1 MRFIRL
7 RLRALRRQ
15 PTLIRGGVKRVV
27 NFDVLRLLLGDNAVE
42 DAPEAYEFNWVGK
55 QAARAEVLRPT
66 KKTLRPV
73 KEDSVDWDNT
83 QNLYIEGDNLEVLK
97 LLQKSYLGKVKMIY
111 IDPPYNTGNDFVYH
125 DDFAMS
131 ADEYAEVSG
140 VVDELGNKYI
150 KNMDSNGRFHSD
162 WCSMMYSRLMVARSL
177 LSEDGVIFIS
187 IDDNEVENLRKI
199 CDEVFGESNK
209 IAQLVIENNPRG
221 RQSDAFFATSHEYL
235 LCYAGNIDSATING
249 MSLSEKQKAEYKYED
264 EIGRYRLLGLRQR
277 GVASLRE
284 DRPEMFFPIWVNPE
298 DSSISLT
305 YVEDW
310 EEVIPKKS
318 DGREGR
324 WMWGKQKCINES
336 NRLVAKLV
344 STRREFDI
352 FVKDYLNKD
361 GEQRT
366 RKYKTIWSDKILN
379 NQIGTQEVKAILG
392 GDYMSFPKST
402 EYIKTII
409 QTGTSSSSLILD
421 FFSGSATTAHAVM
434 QLNAE
439 DGGNRQYIMVQLPE
453 ETPEDSEA
461 RKAGYNIIP
470 EIAKER
476 IRRAG
481 KKIKEESPLTTADL
495 DTGFRVFRLD
505 EGNYED
511 VKRSPKEFKQDQLD
525 LFLNNIKVDRN
536 DLDLLFGCMLD
547 LGVQLSLP
555 MTQEVV
561 DGKTIYT
568 VNDGDLVACFAENVS
583 ENVVKAMAEKMPL
596 RVIFRDSCF
605 AQDADKINIYETFKQ
620 KLDWSDQEVV
630 KNIRVI

>member
-1 MRFIRL
+1 MLYGGSR
-7 RLRALRRQ
+7 
-15 PTLIRGGVKRVV
+15 PWYGGGVKRVI
-27 NFDVLRLLLGDNAVE
+27 NFDVLRQLLGDNAVE

-55 QAARAEVLRPT
+55 QAARAEVLKPI

-83 QNLYIEGDNLEVLK
+83 QNIYIEGDNLEVLK

-131 ADEYAEVSG
+131 ADEYAEASG
-140 VVDELGNKYI
+140 AVDELGNKYI

-162 WCSMMYSRLMVARSL
+162 WCSMMYSRLMVARTL
-177 LSEDGVIFIS
+177 LTEDGVIFIS

-199 CDEVFGESNK
+199 CDEVFGEGNF
-209 IAQLVIENNPRG
+209 IAQLVWERAYSPKNDAKFVSNSHDYVLMVAKNSDEFVIGRLDRTEEANARYSNPDNDPRG
-221 RQSDAFFATSHEYL
+221 IWKPSDMSVKTYNAECDYSITTPSGRVVEPPAGRCWRLSKKAFFE
-235 LCYAGNIDSATING
+235 
-249 MSLSEKQKAEYKYED
+249 
-264 EIGRYRLLGLRQR
+264 RLQDNR
-277 GVASLRE
+277 
-284 DRPEMFFPIWVNPE
+284 IWFG
-298 DSSISLT
+298 
-305 YVEDW
+305 
-310 EEVIPKKS
+310 S
-318 DGREGR
+318 DGNSVPSIKRFLTELKHEG
-324 WMWGKQKCINES
+324 MAPTSILFYKEVGHSQEGAKEVVALFGDKGVFDGPKPV
-336 NRLVAKLV
+336 RLIE
-344 STRREFDI
+344 R
-352 FVKDYLNKD
+352 
-361 GEQRT
+361 
-366 RKYKTIWSDKILN
+366 
-379 NQIGTQEVKAILG
+379 
-392 GDYMSFPKST
+392 
-402 EYIKTII
+402 
-409 QTGTSSSSLILD
+409 LITLANLKEASIVLD
-421 FFSGSATTAHAVM
+421 FFSGSATTAHALM
-434 QLNAE
+434 QVNAKK
-439 DGGNRQYIMVQLPE
+439 NKSCKYILVQLPE
-453 ETPEDSEA
+453 LVSETKKDL
-461 RKAGYNIIP
+461 GYKNIC
-470 EIAKER
+470 EIGEER

-525 LFLNNIKVDRN
+525 LFLNNIKTDRN

-547 LGVQLSLP
+547 WGVQLSLP

-583 ENVVKAMAEKMPL
+583 EDVVKAMADKMPL

>member
-1 MRFIRL
+1 ML
-7 RLRALRRQ
+7 RQ
-15 PTLIRGGVKRVV
+15 
-27 NFDVLRLLLGDNAVE
+27 LLGDNAVE

-55 QAARAEVLRPT
+55 QAARAEVLKPI

-83 QNLYIEGDNLEVLK
+83 QNLYIEGDNLKVLK

-131 ADEYAEVSG
+131 ADEYAEASG
-140 VVDELGNKYI
+140 SVDELGNKYI

-177 LSEDGVIFIS
+177 LKEDGVIFIS

-461 RKAGYNIIP
+461 RKAGYNTIP
-470 EIAKER
+470 DIAKER

-525 LFLNNIKVDRN
+525 LFLNNIKADRN

-547 LGVQLSLP
+547 WGVQLSLP

>member
-1 MRFIRL
+1 M
-7 RLRALRRQ
+7 
-15 PTLIRGGVKRVV
+15 
-27 NFDVLRLLLGDNAVE
+27 E

-55 QAARAEVLRPT
+55 QAARAEVLEPI

-73 KEDSVDWDNT
+73 KEDSVNWDNT

-131 ADEYAEVSG
+131 ADEYAEASG
-140 VVDELGNKYI
+140 SVDELGNKYI

-235 LCYAGNIDSATING
+235 LCYASNIDSATITG

-461 RKAGYNIIP
+461 RKAGYNTIP
-470 EIAKER
+470 DIAKER

-481 KKIKEESPLTTADL
+481 KKIKEKSPLTTADL

-525 LFLNNIKVDRN
+525 LFLNNIKADRN

-547 LGVQLSLP
+547 WGVQLSLP

-583 ENVVKAMAEKMPL
+583 EDVVKAMAEKMPL

>member
-1 MRFIRL
+1 MLYGGSR
-7 RLRALRRQ
+7 
-15 PTLIRGGVKRVV
+15 PWYGGVKRVI
-27 NFDVLRLLLGDNAVE
+27 NFDVLRQLLGDNAVE

-55 QAARAEVLRPT
+55 QAARAEVLEPI

-83 QNLYIEGDNLEVLK
+83 QNLYIEGDNLKVLK

-131 ADEYAEVSG
+131 ADEYAEASDS
-140 VVDELGNKYI
+140 VDELGNKYI

-162 WCSMMYSRLMVARSL
+162 WCSMMYSRLMVARTL
-177 LSEDGVIFIS
+177 LKEDGVIFIS

-235 LCYAGNIDSATING
+235 LCYASNIDSATITG

-264 EIGRYRLLGLRQR
+264 EIGCYRLLGLRQR

-461 RKAGYNIIP
+461 RKAGYNTIP
-470 EIAKER
+470 DIAKER

-495 DTGFRVFRLD
+495 DIGFRVFRLD
-505 EGNYED
+505 ESNYED

-525 LFLNNIKVDRN
+525 LFLNNIKTDRN

-547 LGVQLSLP
+547 WGVQLSLP

-583 ENVVKAMAEKMPL
+583 EDVVKAMAEKMPL

>member
-1 MRFIRL
+1 ML
-7 RLRALRRQ
+7 RQ
-15 PTLIRGGVKRVV
+15 
-27 NFDVLRLLLGDNAVE
+27 LLGDNAVE

-55 QAARAEVLRPT
+55 QAARAEVLKPT

-131 ADEYAEVSG
+131 ADEYAEASG
-140 VVDELGNKYI
+140 SVDELGNKYI

-162 WCSMMYSRLMVARSL
+162 WCSMIYSRLMVARTL
-177 LSEDGVIFIS
+177 LTEDGVIFIS

-199 CDEVFGESNK
+199 CDEVFGEGNF
-209 IAQLVIENNPRG
+209 IAQLVWERAYSPKNDAKFVSNSHDYVLMVAKNSDEFVIGRLDRTEEANARYSNPDNDPRG
-221 RQSDAFFATSHEYL
+221 IWKPSDMSVKTYNAECDYSITTPSGRVVEPPAGRCWSLSKKAFFERLQDNRIWFGSDGNSVPSIKRFLTELKHEGMAPTSIL
-235 LCYAGNIDSATING
+235 F
-249 MSLSEKQKAEYKYED
+249 YKEVGHSQEGAKEVVALFGD
-264 EIGRYRLLGLRQR
+264 KGVFDGPKPVRLIERLITL
-277 GVASLRE
+277 ANLK
-284 DRPEMFFPIWVNPE
+284 E
-298 DSSISLT
+298 DSI
-305 YVEDW
+305 V
-310 EEVIPKKS
+310 
-318 DGREGR
+318 
-324 WMWGKQKCINES
+324 
-336 NRLVAKLV
+336 
-344 STRREFDI
+344 
-352 FVKDYLNKD
+352 
-361 GEQRT
+361 
-366 RKYKTIWSDKILN
+366 
-379 NQIGTQEVKAILG
+379 
-392 GDYMSFPKST
+392 
-402 EYIKTII
+402 
-409 QTGTSSSSLILD
+409 LD
-421 FFSGSATTAHAVM
+421 FFSGSATTAHALM
-434 QLNAE
+434 QVNAKK
-439 DGGNRQYIMVQLPE
+439 NKSCKYILVQLPE
-453 ETPEDSEA
+453 LVSET
-461 RKAGYNIIP
+461 KKNLGYKNIC
-470 EIAKER
+470 EIGEER

-525 LFLNNIKVDRN
+525 LFLNNIKTDRN

-547 LGVQLSLP
+547 WGVQLSLP

-583 ENVVKAMAEKMPL
+583 EDVVKAMAEKMPL

>member
-1 MRFIRL
+1 M
-7 RLRALRRQ
+7 
-15 PTLIRGGVKRVV
+15 
-27 NFDVLRLLLGDNAVE
+27 E

-55 QAARAEVLRPT
+55 QAARAEVLKPI

-73 KEDSVDWDNT
+73 KEDSVDWDST
-83 QNLYIEGDNLEVLK
+83 QNIYIEGDNLEVLK

-131 ADEYAEVSG
+131 ADEYAEASG
-140 VVDELGNKYI
+140 AIDELGNKYI

-162 WCSMMYSRLMVARSL
+162 WCSMMYSRLMVARTL
-177 LSEDGVIFIS
+177 LTEDGVIFIS

-199 CDEVFGESNK
+199 CDEVFGEGNF
-209 IAQLVIENNPRG
+209 IAQLVWERAYSPKNDAKFVSNSHDYVLMVAKNSDEFVIGRLDRTEEANARYSNPDNDPRG
-221 RQSDAFFATSHEYL
+221 IWKPSDMSVKTYNAECDYSITTPSGRVVEPPAGRCWSLSKKAFFE
-235 LCYAGNIDSATING
+235 
-249 MSLSEKQKAEYKYED
+249 
-264 EIGRYRLLGLRQR
+264 RLQDNR
-277 GVASLRE
+277 
-284 DRPEMFFPIWVNPE
+284 IWFG
-298 DSSISLT
+298 
-305 YVEDW
+305 
-310 EEVIPKKS
+310 S
-318 DGREGR
+318 DGNSVPSIKRFLTEIKHEG
-324 WMWGKQKCINES
+324 MAPTSILFYKEVGHSQEGAKEVVALFGDKGVFDGPKPV
-336 NRLVAKLV
+336 RLIE
-344 STRREFDI
+344 R
-352 FVKDYLNKD
+352 
-361 GEQRT
+361 
-366 RKYKTIWSDKILN
+366 
-379 NQIGTQEVKAILG
+379 
-392 GDYMSFPKST
+392 
-402 EYIKTII
+402 
-409 QTGTSSSSLILD
+409 LITLANLKEASIVLD
-421 FFSGSATTAHAVM
+421 FFSGSATTAHALM
-434 QLNAE
+434 QVNAKK
-439 DGGNRQYIMVQLPE
+439 NKSCKYILVQLPE
-453 ETPEDSEA
+453 LVSETKKDL
-461 RKAGYNIIP
+461 GYKNIC
-470 EIAKER
+470 EIGEER

-525 LFLNNIKVDRN
+525 LFLNNIKTDRN

-547 LGVQLSLP
+547 WGVQLSLP

-583 ENVVKAMAEKMPL
+583 EDVVKAMADKMPL

>member
-1 MRFIRL
+1 LKPI
-7 RLRALRRQ
+7 
-15 PTLIRGGVKRVV
+15 
-27 NFDVLRLLLGDNAVE
+27 
-42 DAPEAYEFNWVGK
+42 
-55 QAARAEVLRPT
+55 

-131 ADEYAEVSG
+131 ADEYAEASG
-140 VVDELGNKYI
+140 SVDELGNKYI

-162 WCSMMYSRLMVARSL
+162 WCSMMYSRLMVARTL
-177 LSEDGVIFIS
+177 LTEDGVIFIS

-461 RKAGYNIIP
+461 RKAGYNTIP
-470 EIAKER
+470 DIAKER

-525 LFLNNIKVDRN
+525 LFLNNIKADRN

-547 LGVQLSLP
+547 WGVQLSLP

-568 VNDGDLVACFAENVS
+568 VNDGDLVVCFAENVS
-583 ENVVKAMAEKMPL
+583 EDVVKAMAEKMPL

>member
-1 MRFIRL
+1 MLYGGSR
-7 RLRALRRQ
+7 
-15 PTLIRGGVKRVV
+15 PWYGGVKRVI
-27 NFDVLRLLLGDNAVE
+27 NFDVLRQLLGDNAVE

-55 QAARAEVLRPT
+55 QAARAEVLKPI

-131 ADEYAEVSG
+131 ADEYAEASG

-162 WCSMMYSRLMVARSL
+162 WCSMMYSRLMVARTL
-177 LSEDGVIFIS
+177 LKEDGVIFIS

-235 LCYAGNIDSATING
+235 LCYASNIDSATITG

-461 RKAGYNIIP
+461 RKAGYNTIP
-470 EIAKER
+470 DIAKER

-525 LFLNNIKVDRN
+525 LFLNNIKTDRN

-547 LGVQLSLP
+547 WGVQLSLP

-583 ENVVKAMAEKMPL
+583 EDVVKAMAEKMPL

-620 KLDWSDQEVV
+620 KQDWSDQEVV

>member
-1 MRFIRL
+1 MLYGGSR
-7 RLRALRRQ
+7 
-15 PTLIRGGVKRVV
+15 PWYGGVKRVI
-27 NFDVLRLLLGDNAVE
+27 NFDVLRQLLGDNAVE

-55 QAARAEVLRPT
+55 QAARAEVLKPT

-131 ADEYAEVSG
+131 ADEYAEASG
-140 VVDELGNKYI
+140 SVDELGNKYI

-162 WCSMMYSRLMVARSL
+162 WCSMIYSRLMVARTL
-177 LSEDGVIFIS
+177 LTEDGVIFIS

-199 CDEVFGESNK
+199 CDEVFGEGNF
-209 IAQLVIENNPRG
+209 IAQLVWERAYSPKNDAKFVSNSHDYVLMVAKNSDEFVIGRLDRTEEANARYSNPDNDPRG
-221 RQSDAFFATSHEYL
+221 IWKPSDMSVKTYNAECDYSITTPSGRVVEPPAGRCWRLSKKAFFERLQDNRIWFGSDGNSVPSIKRFLTELKHEGMAPTSIL
-235 LCYAGNIDSATING
+235 F
-249 MSLSEKQKAEYKYED
+249 YKEVGHSQEGAKEVVALFGD
-264 EIGRYRLLGLRQR
+264 KGVFDGPKPVRLIERLITL
-277 GVASLRE
+277 ANLK
-284 DRPEMFFPIWVNPE
+284 E
-298 DSSISLT
+298 DSI
-305 YVEDW
+305 V
-310 EEVIPKKS
+310 
-318 DGREGR
+318 
-324 WMWGKQKCINES
+324 
-336 NRLVAKLV
+336 
-344 STRREFDI
+344 
-352 FVKDYLNKD
+352 
-361 GEQRT
+361 
-366 RKYKTIWSDKILN
+366 
-379 NQIGTQEVKAILG
+379 
-392 GDYMSFPKST
+392 
-402 EYIKTII
+402 
-409 QTGTSSSSLILD
+409 LD
-421 FFSGSATTAHAVM
+421 FFSGSATTAHALM
-434 QLNAE
+434 QVNAKK
-439 DGGNRQYIMVQLPE
+439 NKSCKYILVQLPE
-453 ETPEDSEA
+453 LVSET
-461 RKAGYNIIP
+461 KKNLGYKNIC
-470 EIAKER
+470 EIGEER

-525 LFLNNIKVDRN
+525 LFLNNIKTDRN

-547 LGVQLSLP
+547 WGVQLSLP
-555 MTQEVV
+555 MTQEEV

-583 ENVVKAMAEKMPL
+583 EDVVKAMAEKMPL

>member
-1 MRFIRL
+1 M
-7 RLRALRRQ
+7 
-15 PTLIRGGVKRVV
+15 
-27 NFDVLRLLLGDNAVE
+27 E

-55 QAARAEVLRPT
+55 QAARAEVLKPI

-73 KEDSVDWDNT
+73 KEDSVNWDNT

-131 ADEYAEVSG
+131 ADEYAEASG
-140 VVDELGNKYI
+140 SVDELGNKYI

-162 WCSMMYSRLMVARSL
+162 WCSMMYSRLMVARTL
-177 LSEDGVIFIS
+177 LKEDGVIFIS

-235 LCYAGNIDSATING
+235 LCYASNIDSATITG

-284 DRPEMFFPIWVNPE
+284 DRPEMFFPIWVDPE

-461 RKAGYNIIP
+461 RKAGYNTIP
-470 EIAKER
+470 DIAKER

-525 LFLNNIKVDRN
+525 LFLNNIKTDRN

-547 LGVQLSLP
+547 WGVQLSLP

-583 ENVVKAMAEKMPL
+583 EDVVKAMAEKMPL